1 METTTAIE
9 VTARCIEAAGVIAI
23 VAGGAIAIVLGAL
36 RLRSHNG
43 AEVYRAFRHDL
54 GRAIIVG
61 LVLACAAFGQRRPF
75 ERIAAQR
82 PSTPPLLKKELERP
96 TITPEVRLRI
106 EHLLKLREPEG
117 MSPERARL
125 DHAIRVLEYIATPE
139 ARKLLAELAKNES
152 DMHLASQSQLALKRL
167 SQRAD

>member
-61 LVLACAAFGQRRPF
+61 LELLVAADIVQTIG
-75 ERIAAQR
+75 ER
-82 PSTPPLLKKELERP
+82 PSLDGRWPWQ
-96 TITPEVRLRI
+96 
-106 EHLLKLREPEG
+106 
-117 MSPERARL
+117 RAQG
-125 DHAIRVLEYIATPE
+125 VE
-139 ARKLLAELAKNES
+139 ARPQLE
-152 DMHLASQSQLALKRL
+152 HASNVP
-167 SQRAD
+167 